1 MATQASRQ
9 HAGAIMDMLVANEPL
24 IHYKQLRPM
33 RTKDLLEQQIAD
45 IFAQKRTLSMD
56 CSESAT
62 LVARLA
68 GMATPWSTGGYGNTQ
83 TMLETLKHYTDPL
96 DADVGA
102 LVVFGPSGHPEK
114 QHVCTV
120 RKRGHDP
127 LLFSHGQERGPLFL
141 HLSAE
146 RAAHVGP
153 VTFLSI
159 ARL

>member
-1 MATQASRQ
+1 MATQAARN

-33 RTKDLLEQQIAD
+33 STRDMHEQQIAD
-45 IFAQKRTLSMD
+45 MLMAGRSLSMD

-62 LVARLA
+62 LISRLA
-68 GMATPWSTGGYGNTQ
+68 GMLTPWSTGGYGNTQ

-96 DADVGA
+96 AADVGA
-102 LVVFGPSGHPEK
+102 LVVFGPNGHPEK

-120 RKRGHDP
+120 RKRGANP
-127 LLFSHGQERGPLFL
+127 LLFSHGQERGPLYL
-141 HLSAE
+141 HLSDE